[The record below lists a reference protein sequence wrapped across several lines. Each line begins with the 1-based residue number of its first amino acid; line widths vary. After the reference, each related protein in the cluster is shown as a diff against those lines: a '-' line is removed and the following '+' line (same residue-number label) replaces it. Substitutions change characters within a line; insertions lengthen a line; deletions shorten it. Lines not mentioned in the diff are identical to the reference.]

1 MSPRRSFL
9 PLVAVAVSVL
19 TACGASAPP
28 AKELA
33 DEVIETLDVSADVK
47 ACMHAKVADFGLTDE
62 QATGFNDL
70 DDVAA
75 KADGGNELAIGIM
88 AEFQASLAS
97 CN

>member
-1 MSPRRSFL
+1 VSPRRSFL
-9 PLVAVAVSVL
+9 PLVVVAVSVL

-33 DEVIETLDVSADVK
+33 DEVIETLDVSPEVK
-47 ACMHAKVADFGLTDE
+47 ACMHAKVAEFGLTDE
-62 QATGFNDL
+62 QATGFTDL

-88 AEFQASLAS
+88 ADFQASLAS

>member
-1 MSPRRSFL
+1 MSARRSFL
-9 PLVAVAVSVL
+9 PLVVVGLSVL

-28 AKELA
+28 ARELA
-33 DEVIETLDVSADVK
+33 NELIDTLEVSDSVK
-47 ACMHAKVADFGLTDE
+47 DCMHAEVDDFNLTEE
-62 QATGFNDL
+62 QANVFEDL

-88 AEFQASLAS
+88 ADFQAALAT